1 MDKIEMS
8 LDDII
13 KNNKKSKI
21 GAKGGKRRV
30 NPSVGG
36 GFKKSPRK
44 PNGAGGIL
52 KGRGRGGIVRQKYI
66 RVS

>member
-13 KNNKKSKI
+13 KQNKRTSTKSRRPGLNNKKTTSPIKT
-21 GAKGGKRRV
+21 KKFGG
-30 NPSVGG
+30 
-36 GFKKSPRK
+36 
-44 PNGAGGIL
+44 GGIL
-52 KGRGRGGIVRQKYI
+52 KGRGRGGIVRSKYT